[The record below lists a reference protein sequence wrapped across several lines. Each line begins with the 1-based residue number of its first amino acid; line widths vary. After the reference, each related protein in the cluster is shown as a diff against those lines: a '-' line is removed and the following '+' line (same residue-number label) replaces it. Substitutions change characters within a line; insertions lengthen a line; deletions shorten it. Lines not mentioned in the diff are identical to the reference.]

1 MAEIDHTGFSSSSR
15 SIDDARF
22 ERVVIDRPAIDT
34 LIQLLDRQGFRV
46 LGPTVKD
53 SAITLSEISSSGDLP
68 AGWTDTQDAA
78 GYRLLKHEHESLF
91 HYTVGSQSWKQFL
104 YPSNTCL
111 WKARRAG
118 NELRIESG
126 ASPEQKLA
134 LIGARA
140 CDLHAIHIQ
149 DKVFAE
155 GSYRDPGYVRRRSNM
170 FVVGV
175 NCSKANDTC
184 FCTSMSTGPRV
195 TEGFDLCLTEL
206 LEQNRHSFLV
216 EAGSSYGQEMLA
228 QLPSRPASEAD
239 FAAADAVV
247 AVTTAQIKRRI
258 DTNDI
263 KSLLQR
269 NAEHRQWLNVG
280 SRCLNCANCTLV
292 CPTCFCVTVEDRTDL
307 SGNAERR
314 RVWDSC
320 FTLDYSYIHGGHI
333 RTSPQARYRQWL
345 THKLA
350 SWHDQF
356 GCSGCVGCGRCITW
370 CPVGIDIT
378 AEVDAIRKSVKVD

>member
-1 MAEIDHTGFSSSSR
+1 MAGIDHTESSSTNR
-15 SIDDARF
+15 SGTDAQF
-22 ERVVIDRPAIDT
+22 ARVVVERPSIDT

-53 SAITLSEISSSGDLP
+53 SVVTLAEIGSSADLP
-68 AGWTDTQDAA
+68 VGWTDTQDAA
-78 GYRLLKHEHESLF
+78 SYRLIKHDRESLF
-91 HYTVGSQSWKQFL
+91 HYTVAAQSWKQFL
-104 YPSNTCL
+104 YPSNACL

-118 NELRIESG
+118 TELRIESG
-126 ASPEQKLA
+126 AQPEQKLA
-134 LIGARA
+134 LIGVRA
-140 CDLHAIHIQ
+140 CDLHAIHVQ

-155 GSYRDPGYVRRRSNM
+155 GTYRDPGYVRRRSNM
-170 FVVGV
+170 FVVAV
-175 NCSKANDTC
+175 NCSKANATC
-184 FCTSMSTGPRV
+184 FCASMSTGPRA
-195 TEGFDLCLTEL
+195 TDGYDLCLTEL
-206 LEQNRHSFLV
+206 SEPTGSSFLV

-228 QLPSRPASEAD
+228 QLPSRPATEAD
-239 FAAADAVV
+239 CAAGDAVAAGSIGQMKRSV
-247 AVTTAQIKRRI
+247 DTTEIKPM
-258 DTNDI
+258 
-263 KSLLQR
+263 LQK
-269 NAEHRQWLNVG
+269 NAEHRQWLDAG

-378 AEVDAIRKSVKVD
+378 EEVGAIRKSVKIG